1 MSFSECDNAFCPN
14 SHLPLCYDRAELA
27 PQAGYIVYADFI
39 HALSVVFGPKFIWK
53 YELYIEKLYEAYG
66 TDQQVVSR
74 HVSYVVLITMNQS
87 IKFEDDSLNF
97 SRIYC
102 FYNIG

>member
-1 MSFSECDNAFCPN
+1 MLLRSLFYAISFSECDNAFCPN

-74 HVSYVVLITMNQS
+74 HVSY
-87 IKFEDDSLNF
+87 SL
-97 SRIYC
+97 RWIYKLKLKDG
-102 FYNIG
+102 F